1 MSLITFNN
9 VSKLY
14 GNELILDHVSFQ
26 INRGEKIALIGNN
39 GEGKTTILKL
49 ILGEI
54 KPSIIPKENS
64 GGEVAILNNLK
75 IAHLDQ
81 NVVKNP
87 ALTIKEELYDAYRD
101 IFLKLN
107 EYNAL
112 VNKPNLQEE
121 EIVHLNN
128 LLNELINLDAFNL
141 DKKINNF
148 FKHFNLPLSYLNRVI
163 STLSG
168 GERMKV
174 AFIKILLND
183 YDVLLLDEPT
193 NHLDISSIEWLENY
207 LKDDKRTILFV
218 SHDRYFLSEVAN
230 KIFDLENKKVIS
242 YNLNYDN
249 FLLEKQTRYLN
260 ALKQYEKDLL
270 EKERLK
276 RFIDYFMPKPRF
288 ASRAKDRVHKLAKLE
303 KNMQKPIKNN
313 EKIHL
318 NLNDNALKNK
328 QIIAF
333 EQLVVGYDKPLTKPL
348 SFLMFSNDRLAIIGH
363 NGVGKT
369 TLIKTIYGELK
380 PFLGEIKHLR
390 QLSIGY
396 IEQNNDEVFDL
407 TLFAYLKNLYP
418 QKEDREIRRALG
430 NFLFREDDVFKNLQ
444 ALSNGEKMRLFLAK
458 LSLSSYDLLLLD
470 EPTNHLDM
478 ITKECLLSA
487 LKEYRGA
494 IIFISHDR
502 YFINSLA
509 THSLY
514 LSLEKTILNQGGY
527 DEIRD
532 LIVSKEEKEEIIPL
546 KKASSNNK
554 TSLSN
559 NKRNALISKMH
570 EIEREI
576 IELELKRDNLPE
588 NNYQLYNEIAAIL
601 KQKENEYLEILTILD
616 KKD

>member
-230 KIFDLENKKVIS
+230 KIFDLENKKIIS

-407 TLFAYLKNLYP
+407 SLFAYLKNLYP

>member
-1 MSLITFNN
+1 MSLVTFNN

-54 KPSIIPKENS
+54 KPSIMPKENS

-128 LLNELINLDAFNL
+128 LLNELVNLDAFNL

-249 FLLEKQTRYLN
+249 FLLEKQTRYLY

-333 EQLVVGYDKPLTKPL
+333 EQLVVGYDKPLTKPF

-407 TLFAYLKNLYP
+407 SLFAYLKNLYP
-418 QKEDREIRRALG
+418 QKEDRTIRRALG
-430 NFLFREDDVFKNLQ
+430 NFLFKEDDVFKNLQ

-478 ITKECLLSA
+478 VTKECLLSA

-514 LSLEKTILNQGGY
+514 LSLEKTILNKGGY
-527 DEIRD
+527 DEIKD

-570 EIEREI
+570 EIEKEI

-588 NNYQLYNEIAAIL
+588 NNYQLYSEIAAIL

>member
-183 YDVLLLDEPT
+183 YNVLLLDEPT

-230 KIFDLENKKVIS
+230 KIFDLENKKIIS

-407 TLFAYLKNLYP
+407 SLFAYLKNLYP